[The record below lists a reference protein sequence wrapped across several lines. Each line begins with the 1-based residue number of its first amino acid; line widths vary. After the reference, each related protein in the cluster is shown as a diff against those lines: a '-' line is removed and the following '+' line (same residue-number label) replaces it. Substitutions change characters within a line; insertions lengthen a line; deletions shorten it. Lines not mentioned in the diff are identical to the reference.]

1 MNKKKV
7 KIISFLL
14 AINMLLMLI
23 LQLTFNQVFAA
34 PQPFAFY
41 TEDLNSG
48 SPIVLSGQAFY
59 SGGDLYL
66 TNATG
71 GQVGA
76 AFSLQKIEE
85 TNGFSTFFQLSTNSG
100 TNPPADGFAIIL
112 AKDTNIINYSDLF
125 GQNLGYG
132 NIGASVGIEID
143 MYRNNEP
150 EIPHMYLW
158 TRSGNV
164 PPESGSH
171 GESGTTHL
179 DRNLVMN
186 GDFYVWVEYSNQ
198 THVINVFISK
208 TDTKPSSPV
217 ATYYIDLGSV
227 IGNSYYVGISASTGT
242 FMQNH
247 IVKAW
252 GWGNTSEFSKSSNLS
267 VNPNGGTWE
276 GSTGIQ
282 NFEINCNATKNIP
295 VPTRTGY
302 TFTGWTLTGQG
313 STMSSLTGNSTFT
326 MGTEDATL
334 TANWSPISY
343 QVDYHGNGATSGSM
357 TTSTHIFDQEK
368 NLSKNQY
375 QRIYKVSYDFNGGE
389 QASYQEDA
397 VATFNG
403 WANTTTGDV
412 VFTDQAIVKNLRDTP
427 GVYDVYANWTLA
439 SVILPSPT
447 RTGFNLLGWDTNK
460 DAEQAT
466 YPAGSTYT
474 PTQDTTL
481 YSIWE
486 PYSLKARVNIKDK
499 ETKNIIQNDAILEVY
514 EWNKDTGE
522 YTKKTEL
529 VRQPD
534 NSYLTEDYLEYTP
547 ENEGKYRIIET
558 TAPQGYYG
566 DWQDETQKNV
576 YDFNILTIIEQGQYQ
591 DQTVTDKG
599 TILIEI
605 ENQRVKA
612 NIDVTVVD
620 DETKAGPQAD
630 AVLDGAEFGLYAKD
644 DIIHADG
651 LTGTLYNQGE
661 LIQRQT
667 VVDGKLQFTGLELGN
682 YTIKQIAESEGYL
695 LNQNSYDVELPYEGE
710 DKAIVTRQ
718 QTIEQTVKKQAFQI
732 LKLGGVETDPE
743 LEALAGAG
751 FKIYLISDLSRVK
764 SGEIK
769 PNANGSYN
777 LEDFYGYDF
786 TNEQTALDFSNS
798 TEGEPIAEIFTGED
812 GMILSPELAYGKYVV
827 YESTVPDE
835 HLSINPFLVTIT
847 EDSRKPQTLRTFLDR
862 DFTARIRVIKK
873 DSTTH
878 ETVLKPNAKY
888 RILNKETNEYVE
900 QTTVY
905 PIITKIGTEE
915 NPYTTNSQGYFIT
928 PLELK
933 PGEYELQEV
942 QAPEGYVRTG
952 YEGTYIQGVEQST
965 PKENVTFKVT
975 QHGIFESDPDTGYF
989 MIEVEQ
995 YNEQQLG
1002 SLKVTSQ
1009 GEYLVGTEE
1018 TETGITPV
1026 YETKPIENVKLE
1038 LYAKEDIYSQDGQGQ
1053 ILYNAGEKV
1062 AEGYTNQEGIIYFDE
1077 LPLGSYTVKQT
1088 EVPEGFVLNEE
1099 EKQVDFEY
1107 AGDQQSVVKQE
1118 ILFENDRQ
1126 KVNLTND
1133 NGLKIDKEAEKK
1145 VYEQGEKIVYN
1156 ITIKNQSENQINN
1169 ISVKESKL
1177 NGYFQ
1182 FEQTDRIT
1190 TITNNEIRINTL
1202 APGEKLQVQY
1212 IMNSAEIE
1220 KDKQK
1225 IENLVQAE
1233 GTMIIQTED
1242 EDGNPITEEK
1252 QVTDEDTEVVVVTNK
1267 ELVVIKEA
1275 VQPKY
1280 ESGDT
1285 VIYSIQVINNSNN
1298 TIENI
1303 VLSDTLGGTFVGIN
1317 EVQEENAD
1325 LLQITKQ
1332 EDNTLLINRLL
1343 AGEKVV
1349 LQYEYTIPESQE
1361 ENTTITNY
1369 VNVTGNIIKQTEDE
1383 DGNIIEETEEITDED
1398 SEDIEVI
1405 KQTDESY
1412 IGIVKKDI
1420 DTHQPVQGAVLGIYA
1435 KEDILDKDG
1444 NILIPQGTLM
1454 QSAETDSLGRAKYT
1468 IDLPLGNYE
1477 IREISA
1483 PEGYMLNT
1491 EAIPLDATYR
1501 GQETS
1506 IIYVSQTFVN
1516 KAYSVDIIKTDMQ
1529 GNRIAD
1535 ATLQIIDGQGN
1546 VIVQWNSITEAP
1558 EKISKLESNVVYT
1571 LQEIQPAQGYVT
1583 AEPIQFKISENNEI
1597 YVIKDGIEEKVTTIQ
1612 MKDDV
1617 TKVSIDIVDIDTG
1630 EDITSGKLQIV
1641 DKETGEVVYET
1652 EITGE
1657 TIEIEKIPIG
1667 DYELVIEE
1675 VNEDGY
1681 LNKTQDLTI
1690 LDTPEVQENVVELEY
1705 TKLQIQY
1712 IDEET
1717 KEQIPGGKLQ
1727 IIDQNG
1733 NIVLEIETAEDA
1745 ALIEKLPPGDYILRE
1760 VETASGYEST
1770 EDISF
1775 TLEETPDLQNITIIK
1790 KRKPFDLQVE
1800 KYISNINIDGE
1811 DTVTNNYENKDKL
1824 LKVEIPESKVN
1835 TMNIVITYKIR
1846 VSNLGQIDGTVGSIV
1861 EQIPDGFEFIT
1872 AENPDWTL
1880 EEGKIVCNKWRET
1893 SIEAGKYQECE
1904 IKLHWINNNN
1914 NFGVRTNYIQ
1924 MLNINNEYNFED
1936 INTDNNDAE
1945 SNIVFSVKTGGI
1957 NTTFIWSSVLSVML
1971 VTLGIT
1977 ICVMVNRRK

>member
-1 MNKKKV
+1 
-7 KIISFLL
+7 
-14 AINMLLMLI
+14 MLLMLI
-23 LQLTFNQVFAA
+23 LQLSVSQVFAA
-34 PQPFAFY
+34 PQSFAFY
-41 TEDLNSG
+41 TENLNSS
-48 SPIVLSGQAFY
+48 SPIILSGQAFY

-66 TNATG
+66 TNSTG
-71 GQVGA
+71 GQVGV
-76 AFSLQKIEE
+76 AFSQQKIEE
-85 TNGFSTFFQLSTNSG
+85 INGFSTFFQLSTSAAS
-100 TNPPADGFAIIL
+100 NPPADGFAIIL
-112 AKDTNIINYSDLF
+112 AKDTNIMNYSDLF

-143 MYRNNEP
+143 MYRNDEP

-186 GDFYVWVEYSNQ
+186 GDFFVWVEYSNQ

-208 TDTKPSSPV
+208 NDTKPSSPV
-217 ATYYIDLGSV
+217 VSYNIDLGTV

-247 IVKAW
+247 IIKAW
-252 GWGNTSEFSKSSNLS
+252 GWGNTSEFNKSSNLS

-276 GSTGIQ
+276 GSTEIQ
-282 NFEINCNATKNIP
+282 NFKINCKATKNIP

-313 STMSSLTGNSTFT
+313 STMSSLTSNSTFT

-357 TTSTHIFDQEK
+357 TPSTHMFDQEK

-375 QRIYKVSYDFNGGE
+375 QRIYQVSYDFNGGE
-389 QASYQEDA
+389 QANYKEDA
-397 VATFNG
+397 IATFNG
-403 WANTTTGDV
+403 WANTTTGNV
-412 VFTDQAIVKNLRDTP
+412 VFTDQAIVKNLRNTP
-427 GVYDVYANWTLA
+427 GIYDVYANWTLA

-447 RTGFNLLGWDTNK
+447 RTGFNLLGWDKIK

-466 YPAGSTYT
+466 YPAGSSYT

-486 PYSLKARVNIKDK
+486 PYSLKARVNIKDE
-499 ETKNIIQNDAILEVY
+499 ETKNIIQNNAIIEIY
-514 EWNKDTGE
+514 EWNKDSGK

-534 NSYLTEDYLEYTP
+534 NSYLTENYLEYTP

-566 DWQDETQKNV
+566 DWEEKLQKNV

-605 ENQRVKA
+605 ENQRTKA

-620 DETKAGPQAD
+620 DETKAGPQGD
-630 AVLDGAEFGLYAKD
+630 AVLDGEEFGLYAKN

-651 LTGTLYNQGE
+651 ITGTLYNQGE

-667 VVDGKLQFTGLELGN
+667 VVDGKLQFTELELGN

-695 LNQNSYDVELPYEGE
+695 LNQNSYDIELPYEGE
-710 DKAIVTRQ
+710 DKALVTRQ

-751 FKIYLISDLSRVK
+751 FKIYLISDLSKVK

-769 PNANGSYN
+769 PNSNGSYN
-777 LEDFYGYDF
+777 VEDFYGYDF
-786 TNEQTALDFSNS
+786 TNEETALDFSNS
-798 TEGEPIAEIFTGED
+798 TEGEKIPEIFTGED
-812 GMILSPELAYGKYVV
+812 GMLLSPELAYGKYVV

-835 HLSINPFLVTIT
+835 HLSINPFLVTIV

-873 DSTTH
+873 DSKTN
-878 ETVLKPNAKY
+878 ETVLKANAKY

-900 QTTVY
+900 QITVY
-905 PIITKIGTEE
+905 PANTKIGTEE
-915 NPYTTNSQGYFIT
+915 NPYSTNSQGYFIT

-965 PKENVTFKVT
+965 SKENVTFKVT

-1009 GEYLVGTEE
+1009 GEYLVGIEE
-1018 TETGITPV
+1018 AETGIIPI
-1026 YETKPIENVKLE
+1026 YETKPIENIKVE

-1053 ILYNAGEKV
+1053 VLYNAGEKV

-1088 EVPEGFVLNEE
+1088 EVPEGFVLNKE
-1099 EKQVDFEY
+1099 EKQIDFEY
-1107 AGDQQSVVKQE
+1107 AGDQQAVVKQE

-1133 NGLKIDKEAEKK
+1133 NGLKIEKEAERKIYK
-1145 VYEQGEKIVYN
+1145 QGEKIVYN
-1156 ITIKNQSENQINN
+1156 ITIQNQSENQINN
-1169 ISVKESKL
+1169 ISVKETKL

-1182 FEQTDRIT
+1182 FEQTERIT
-1190 TITNNEIRINTL
+1190 TIANNEISINTL

-1212 IMNSAEIE
+1212 IMNSTEIE
-1220 KDKQK
+1220 NDKQK

-1242 EDGNPITEEK
+1242 EDGNPIIEEK
-1252 QVTDEDTEVVVVTNK
+1252 QVSDEDTEVVVVTNK

-1280 ESGDT
+1280 ESGDV

-1303 VLSDTLGGTFVGIN
+1303 VISDTLGGTFVGIN
-1317 EVQEENAD
+1317 EVKEENAN

-1332 EDNTLLINRLL
+1332 DDNTLLINRLL
-1343 AGEKVV
+1343 AGEKVI
-1349 LQYEYTIPESQE
+1349 LQYEYTIPENQE

-1369 VNVTGNIIKQTEDE
+1369 VNTTGNIIEQTEDE
-1383 DGNIIEETEEITDED
+1383 DGNIIEKIEEITDED
-1398 SEDIEVI
+1398 SENIEVI
-1405 KQTDESY
+1405 KQTAENY

-1420 DTHQPVQGAVLGIYA
+1420 DTDRPVQGAVLGIYA
-1435 KEDILDKDG
+1435 KENIIDKDG
-1444 NILIPQGTLM
+1444 NIIIPQGTLM
-1454 QSAETDSLGRAKYT
+1454 QSIETDSLGEAKYT

-1483 PEGYMLNT
+1483 PNGYILNT
-1491 EAIPLDATYR
+1491 EAIPLDVTYR
-1501 GQETS
+1501 GPETS

-1516 KAYSVDIIKTDMQ
+1516 KPYSVDIIKTDMH
-1529 GNRIAD
+1529 GNRISD
-1535 ATLQIIDGQGN
+1535 ATLQIIDNQGN
-1546 VIVQWNSITEAP
+1546 VIVQWKSITEAP
-1558 EKISKLESNVVYT
+1558 EKISKLESDEIYT

-1597 YVIKDGIEEKVTTIQ
+1597 YVIKDGMEERVTTIQ
-1612 MKDDV
+1612 MEDDV

-1630 EDITSGKLQIV
+1630 EKITSGKIQII
-1641 DKETGEVVYET
+1641 DKQTGEIAYET

-1657 TIEIEKIPIG
+1657 TIEIEKMPIG
-1667 DYELVIEE
+1667 DYELIIDE

-1681 LNKTQDLTI
+1681 LNKQHDLTV
-1690 LDTPEVQENVVELEY
+1690 LDTPEIQETVVELEH

-1717 KEQIPGGKLQ
+1717 KEQITGGKLQ
-1727 IIDQNG
+1727 IIDKNG
-1733 NIVLEIETAEDA
+1733 NIVLEIETTEDA
-1745 ALIEKLPPGDYILRE
+1745 LLIEKLPPGDYILRE
-1760 VETASGYEST
+1760 KETAPGYENT
-1770 EDISF
+1770 ENISF
-1775 TLEETPDLQNITIIK
+1775 TLEKTSDLQNITIIK

-1811 DTVTNNYENKDKL
+1811 DTVTNNYEDKDKI
-1824 LKVEIPESKVN
+1824 LKVEIPESKVD
-1835 TMNIVITYKIR
+1835 TMQIVVTYKIR
-1846 VSNLGQIDGTVGSIV
+1846 VSNLGKIDGTVGSIV

-1872 AENPDWTL
+1872 AENPDWTI

-1914 NFGVRTNYIQ
+1914 NFGVKTNNVQ
-1924 MLNINNEYNFED
+1924 MININNEYNFED
-1936 INTDNNDAE
+1936 INTNNNNAE
-1945 SNIVFSVKTGGI
+1945 ANIIFSVKTGGTDTQI
-1957 NTTFIWSSVLSVML
+1957 YTILDLGLSFIILIGNIML
-1971 VTLGIT
+1971 LGT
-1977 ICVMVNRRK
+1977 RSKNSLNK